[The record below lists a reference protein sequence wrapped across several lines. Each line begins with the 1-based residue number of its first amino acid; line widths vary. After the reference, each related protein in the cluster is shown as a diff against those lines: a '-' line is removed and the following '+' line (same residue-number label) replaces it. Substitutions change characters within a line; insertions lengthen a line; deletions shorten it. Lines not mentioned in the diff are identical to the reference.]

1 MNQELQNQV
10 KNMPTVPGVYI
21 YRDVKKEII
30 YVGKAKNLK
39 NRVGS
44 YFQGN
49 LDPLSKT
56 KALVDKINELEYIEV
71 ASEFEAL
78 ILEAELIKKYRP
90 KYNISL
96 KDDKSYLYI
105 VLRSDK
111 VDINGTLY
119 VVPKVLTARRPDL
132 LKNDTVFGP
141 YPDGQTAKV
150 IIRTIRKIIP
160 YRDCTTIKF
169 ARYAKIQKP
178 CLYGYIGLCQA
189 PCVNIDKIPAYR
201 KDVQK
206 IKRLLKG
213 ESTSVINSLRREMQ
227 HNSKLKNFEL
237 AAHYRDTLNNF
248 LYVTQSFKTAQ
259 SYIDNPYLIDD
270 VINKSLSEL
279 MSAIPALTKAPER
292 IECFDIAN
300 ISGKEAVGSMTV
312 AILGRI
318 DKREYKRFKVNV
330 KDEPDDFE
338 MMREVLRRRLSHEEW
353 SYPDL
358 LVVDGGKGQVSAAHD
373 VITEL
378 NLNVNI
384 IGLAKRLETIVIK
397 TDTGFVEINLD
408 KSNEG
413 LKLLQRLRDEA
424 HRFAQAYHHKLM
436 LKRMTPA

>member
-1 MNQELQNQV
+1 MNPELLNQV

-105 VLRSDK
+105 VLRSEK
-111 VDINGTLY
+111 VDINGSMY

-141 YPDGQTAKV
+141 YPDGQTAKI

-160 YRDCTTIKF
+160 YRDCTTVKF
-169 ARYAKIQKP
+169 ARYSKLQKP

-189 PCVNIDKIPAYR
+189 PCVSLDRIPAYR

-206 IKRLLKG
+206 IKKLLKG

-227 HNSKLKNFEL
+227 HNSKVKNYEL

-279 MSAIPALTKAPER
+279 MTAIPFLTKPPER

-353 SYPDL
+353 GYPDL

-373 VITEL
+373 VIREL
-378 NLNVNI
+378 NLNINI

-397 TDTGFVEINLD
+397 TDTGFTETNLD